1 MKKRKKARHYK
12 IQLKSKKTFK
22 QNSAGGAGREGE
34 RERKQILKILISSG
48 SQMIK
53 ASS

>member
-22 QNSAGGAGREGE
+22 QNSAGGGGGKRGRE
-34 RERKQILKILISSG
+34 REKTNFENSH
-48 SQMIK
+48 
-53 ASS
+53 